1 MMLQFLFVGGDKEA
15 WLQTFEA
22 QYEAKLARHYR
33 TDVTRMKPSRDER
46 AQVDVKRKTES
57 EMFSAKFKPSDFV
70 ILFDER
76 GENLTST
83 LFAKKMEQWMARGK
97 SRLVFCVGGA
107 FGFNEE
113 IRKRADIVVS
123 LSAFVLNHHVA
134 QAVVL
139 EQMYRAISIQKNLP
153 YHNGD

>member
-1 MMLQFLFVGGDKEA
+1 MVLQFLFVGGDKEE
-15 WLQTFEA
+15 WLQTFQAE
-22 QYEAKLARHYR
+22 YETKISRHYR
-33 TDVTRMKPSRDER
+33 TEVIRMKPSREDR
-46 AQVDVKRKTES
+46 AQAELKRKTES
-57 EMFSAKFKPSDFV
+57 EMFSAKFKPTDFV

-83 LFAKKMEQWMARGK
+83 VFSKKMEAWMSRGK

-107 FGFNEE
+107 FGFSDE
-113 IRKRADIVVS
+113 IRNRADIVIS

-134 QAVVL
+134 QAVVM
-139 EQMYRAISIQKNLP
+139 EQVYRAISIQKNLP